1 VSGPSGPVRAE
12 PPPDGAG
19 RGGRGGRWSVPVPTW
34 RLVAAA
40 AVGSLVVLLLPV
52 GPPAGLWVVNGVLL
66 LAAVADWV
74 LAVRPDDLRVERDL
88 PGIVPLGHQAQV
100 TWSISH
106 RPQRDPSY
114 RRDPARGRR
123 DPARGRRDPGRGRGV
138 PVLGGRGMRVRVAD
152 ELAPSLGAVTRRVR
166 VVVPVRGRAVA
177 ATTVRPSRRGRF
189 EPAEVVVRVE
199 GPLGLVGRQGRRRVE
214 GVLRVYPPFD
224 SRDEAE
230 LRVNKAR
237 ILEVGLRS
245 AQGRGGG
252 TEFDS
257 MREYGVDDE
266 FRRIDWAATARS
278 GKTIVRTYRAER
290 NQTVLLLLDSGRTMA
305 GRVAEVPRLDHAM
318 DAVMM
323 LTSLAT
329 RLGDRAGLVA
339 FDREVRAVVAPG
351 HARDQLSRVTE
362 AMYQLQP
369 LLVESDYRGAF
380 AETLARFRRRAMLV
394 VLTELAEQAVSET
407 LLPALPLIARHHLVV
422 VASVADPEV
431 RGWASATPVEPAAA
445 YRKAAAVA
453 ALSDRRRTVA
463 RLRGL
468 GAVVVDAPPGRLA
481 PDLADAYLR
490 VKATGRL

>member
-1 VSGPSGPVRAE
+1 L
-12 PPPDGAG
+12 
-19 RGGRGGRWSVPVPTW
+19 VPVLTW
-34 RLVAAA
+34 RPVVGA
-40 AVGSLVVLLLPV
+40 AVGSLVVLVLPV
-52 GPPAGLWVVNGVLL
+52 PPPAGLWVVNGALL
-66 LAAVADWV
+66 VAAVADWV
-74 LAVRPDDLRVERDL
+74 LAVRPDDLEVERDL
-88 PGIVPLGHQAQV
+88 PGIVPLGTEAEI
-100 TWSISH
+100 TWRIAH
-106 RPQRDPSY
+106 RPGRH
-114 RRDPARGRR
+114 RGRQGADPPGQPGR
-123 DPARGRRDPGRGRGV
+123 DSGARDPGAPDPGSRDRGARDPGARDPL
-138 PVLGGRGMRVRVAD
+138 PVLRRGLRVRVAD
-152 ELAPSLGAVTRRVR
+152 ELAPSLGATTRRVR
-166 VVVPVRGRAVA
+166 VVVPFGGRVMA
-177 ATTVRPSRRGRF
+177 ATRIRPGRRGRF
-189 EPAEVVVRVE
+189 APAEVVVRVE
-199 GPLGLVGRQGRRRVE
+199 GPLGLVARQGRRRVP

-230 LRVNKAR
+230 LRVDKAR

-257 MREYGVDDE
+257 LREYGVDDE

-278 GKTIVRTYRAER
+278 GKAIVRTYRAER

-305 GRVAEVPRLDHAM
+305 GRVADVPRLDHAI

-339 FDREVRAVVAPG
+339 FDREVRAVVGPG

-380 AETLARFRRRAMLV
+380 AETLTRFRRRAMLV
-394 VLTELAEQAVSET
+394 VLTELAEQAVAET
-407 LLPALPLIARHHLVV
+407 LLPALPLIARDHLVV

-431 RGWASATPVEPAAA
+431 RGWASATPVEPGAA

-453 ALSDRRRTVA
+453 ALADRRRTVA

>member
-1 VSGPSGPVRAE
+1 VTTSSALE
-12 PPPDGAG
+12 PADS
-19 RGGRGGRWSVPVPTW
+19 GGRWGWPVLTW
-34 RLVAAA
+34 RLVVAA

-52 GPPAGLWVVNGVLL
+52 RPPLGLWMVNGVLL
-66 LAAVADWV
+66 VAAVVDWW
-74 LAVRPDDLRVERDL
+74 LAVPPSEVEVDREL
-88 PGIVPLGHQAQV
+88 PGIVPLGAEARV
-100 TWSISH
+100 VWRISH
-106 RPQRDPSY
+106 RGWRTRGARARAGSGRGDP
-114 RRDPARGRR
+114 RPWDP
-123 DPARGRRDPGRGRGV
+123 RGRGI
-138 PVLGGRGMRVRVAD
+138 RVRVAD
-152 ELAPSLGAVTRRVR
+152 ELAPSLGAGTRRVR
-166 VVVPVRGRAVA
+166 VVVPPRGRVTA
-177 ATTVRPSRRGRF
+177 ATVVRPSRRGRF
-189 EPAEVVVRVE
+189 TPSEIVVRVE
-199 GPLGLVGRQGRRRVE
+199 GPLGLVARQGRRRVP
-214 GVLRVYPPFD
+214 GVVRVYPPFD

-257 MREYGVDDE
+257 LREYGVDDE

-278 GKTIVRTYRAER
+278 GKPIVRTYRAER

-305 GRVAEVPRLDHAM
+305 GRVADVPRLDHAM

-339 FDREVRAVVAPG
+339 FDREVRAVVGPG

-407 LLPALPLIARHHLVV
+407 LLPALPLIARDHLVV

-431 RGWASATPVEPAAA
+431 RGWALATPVEPGAA

-453 ALSDRRRTVA
+453 ALADRRRTVA

>member
-1 VSGPSGPVRAE
+1 MSTA
-12 PPPDGAG
+12 GAHEAALG
-19 RGGRGGRWSVPVPTW
+19 QKAAPGSAPVPTW
-34 RLVAAA
+34 RLVVGA

-52 GPPAGLWVVNGVLL
+52 RPPLGLWVVNGVLL
-66 LAAVADWV
+66 AAAVADWA
-74 LAVRPDDLRVERDL
+74 LAVRPGDLEVEREL
-88 PGIVPLGHQAQV
+88 PGIVPLGAEARV
-100 TWSISH
+100 TWGIAH
-106 RPQRDPSY
+106 RAG
-114 RRDPARGRR
+114 PARAG
-123 DPARGRRDPGRGRGV
+123 PGEAGAPSPPRERLGVTGRGV
-138 PVLGGRGMRVRVAD
+138 RVRLAD
-152 ELAPSLGAVTRRVR
+152 ELAPSLGAVTRRAR
-166 VVVPVRGRAVA
+166 VVVPARGRAVA
-177 ATTVRPSRRGRF
+177 ATTIRPSRRGRF
-189 EPAEVVVRVE
+189 TPAEVVLRVE
-199 GPLGLVGRQGRRRVE
+199 GPLGLAARQGRRRLP

-257 MREYGVDDE
+257 LREYGVDDE

-278 GKTIVRTYRAER
+278 TKPIVRTYRAER

-305 GRVAEVPRLDHAM
+305 GRVADVPRLDHAM

-339 FDREVRAVVAPG
+339 FDREVRAVVGPG

-407 LLPALPLIARHHLVV
+407 LLPALPLIARDHLVV

-431 RGWASATPVEPAAA
+431 RGWALATPTEPGAA

-453 ALSDRRRTVA
+453 ALADRRRTVA

>member
-1 VSGPSGPVRAE
+1 MTTALDRGDPGGRVEAVAGLGP
-12 PPPDGAG
+12 
-19 RGGRGGRWSVPVPTW
+19 GGRGARLGLPVPTW
-34 RLVAAA
+34 RLVVGA
-40 AVGSLVVLLLPV
+40 AVGSLVVLVLPA
-52 GPPAGLWVVNGVLL
+52 PPPLGLWVVNGVLL
-66 LAAVADWV
+66 GAAAADWL
-74 LAVRPDDLRVERDL
+74 LAVKPGELEVEREL
-88 PGIVPLGHQAQV
+88 PGIVPLGAEARITWRV
-100 TWSISH
+100 T
-106 RPQRDPSY
+106 
-114 RRDPARGRR
+114 RRGPGRW
-123 DPARGRRDPGRGRGV
+123 DPGRRGA
-138 PVLGGRGMRVRVAD
+138 RVRLAD

-166 VVVPVRGRAVA
+166 VVVPPNGRAVA
-177 ATTVRPSRRGRF
+177 ATTIRPSRRGRF
-189 EPAEVVVRVE
+189 TPTEVVLRVE
-199 GPLGLVGRQGRRRVE
+199 GPLGLAAGQGRRRLP

-257 MREYGVDDE
+257 LREYGVDDE

-278 GKTIVRTYRAER
+278 TKPIVRTYRAER

-305 GRVAEVPRLDHAM
+305 GRVADVPRLDHAM

-339 FDREVRAVVAPG
+339 FDREVRAVVGPG
-351 HARDQLSRVTE
+351 HGRDQLSRVTE

-369 LLVESDYRGAF
+369 LLVESDHRGAF

-394 VLTELAEQAVSET
+394 VLTELAEQAVAET
-407 LLPALPLIARHHLVV
+407 LLPALPLIARDHLVV

-431 RGWASATPVEPAAA
+431 RGWALATPVEPGAA

-453 ALSDRRRTVA
+453 ALADRRRTVA

>member
-1 VSGPSGPVRAE
+1 VSASPSPGPA
-12 PPPDGAG
+12 D
-19 RGGRGGRWSVPVPTW
+19 RGGRWGVPVVTW
-34 RLVAAA
+34 RLVVAA
-40 AVGSLVVLLLPV
+40 AVGSLVVLVLPA
-52 GPPAGLWVVNGVLL
+52 PPPLGLWVVNGVLL
-66 LAAVADWV
+66 AAAVADWL
-74 LAVRPDDLRVERDL
+74 LAVPPADLEVDREL
-88 PGIVPLGHQAQV
+88 PGIVPLGTEARV
-100 TWSISH
+100 TWRIAH
-106 RPQRDPSY
+106 RPGRDP
-114 RRDPARGRR
+114 RPA
-123 DPARGRRDPGRGRGV
+123 GRGI
-138 PVLGGRGMRVRVAD
+138 RVRVAD
-152 ELAPSLGAVTRRVR
+152 ELAPSLRAVTRRAR
-166 VVVPVRGRAVA
+166 VVVPPRGRAA
-177 ATTVRPSRRGRF
+177 AETLIRPSRRGRF
-189 EPAEVVVRVE
+189 APTELVVRVE
-199 GPLGLVGRQGRRRVE
+199 GPLGLAARQGRRRVP
-214 GVLRVYPPFD
+214 GLVRVYPPFE

-305 GRVAEVPRLDHAM
+305 GRVADVPRLDHAM
-318 DAVMM
+318 DAVML

-339 FDREVRAVVAPG
+339 FDREVRAVVGPG

-380 AETLARFRRRAMLV
+380 AETLTRFRRRAMLV

-407 LLPALPLIARHHLVV
+407 LLPALPLIARDHLVV

-431 RGWASATPVEPAAA
+431 RGWALATPVEPGAA

-453 ALSDRRRTVA
+453 ALADRRRTVA